1 MTEITFVETQ
11 TYTIEPPDI
20 SHIITEDDTPVDNMF
35 SEKQMRLLT
44 HTLYASWPG
53 PGDGRPFVAMANV
66 GLFFAIHAPP
76 LVPDVLVSLDVTLPP
91 EPHQKEHRSYFIWEY
106 GKPPD
111 VVVEVVSNRVGK
123 ELGNKLLDYA
133 RLGISY
139 YVVYDPEGHISA
151 RPLRVFGRL
160 PSGYAELNDFW
171 LESVGL
177 GVTLWEGEFE
187 TMQQTWLRWVD
198 RDGALVATGEE
209 RAAAEH
215 ARAESAEQRAE
226 SAEQRAESAEQRAA
240 SAEQRAAA
248 LAAKLKELEIDTAG

>member
-11 TYTIEPPDI
+11 TYTIEAPDI

-53 PGDGRPFVAMANV
+53 PGDGRPFLAMANV

-76 LVPDVLVSLDVTLPP
+76 LVPDVLVSLDVTLPE

-111 VVVEVVSNRVGK
+111 VVVEIVSNRVGK

-139 YVVYDPEGHISA
+139 YVVYDPEGHISE

-187 TMQQTWLRWVD
+187 TMRETWLRWVD
-198 RDGALVATGEE
+198 QTGTLVATGEE

-215 ARAESAEQRAE
+215 SRAESAEQRAE
-226 SAEQRAESAEQRAA
+226 SAEQRADL
-240 SAEQRAAA
+240 AEQRAAA
-248 LAAKLKELEIDTAG
+248 LAAKLQELGIDVDG

>member
-11 TYTIEPPDI
+11 THTIEPPDI

-53 PGDGRPFVAMANV
+53 PGDGRPFLAMANV

-76 LVPDVLVSLDVTLPP
+76 LVPDVLVSLDVTLPE

-187 TMQQTWLRWVD
+187 TMRETWLRWVD
-198 RDGALVATGEE
+198 RSGALVATGEE
-209 RAAAEH
+209 RAAAEY

-226 SAEQRAESAEQRAA
+226 SAEQRAQAAEQRTAM
-240 SAEQRAAA
+240 
-248 LAAKLKELEIDTAG
+248 LAAKLRELGIDADG

>member
-53 PGDGRPFVAMANV
+53 PGEGRPFVAMANV
-66 GLFFAIHAPP
+66 GLFFAVHAPP
-76 LVPDVLVSLDVTLPP
+76 LVPDVLVSLDVTLPE

-139 YVVYDPEGHISA
+139 YVVYDPEGHISE

-187 TMQQTWLRWVD
+187 TMRETWLRWVD
-198 RDGALVATGEE
+198 QTGTLVATGEE

-215 ARAESAEQRAE
+215 SRAESAEQRAE
-226 SAEQRAESAEQRAA
+226 SAEQRADF
-240 SAEQRAAA
+240 AEQRAAA
-248 LAAKLKELEIDTAG
+248 LAAKLQELGIDVDG

>member
-1 MTEITFVETQ
+1 M
-11 TYTIEPPDI
+11 
-20 SHIITEDDTPVDNMF
+20 
-35 SEKQMRLLT
+35 
-44 HTLYASWPG
+44 
-53 PGDGRPFVAMANV
+53 

-76 LVPDVLVSLDVTLPP
+76 LVPDVLVSLDVTLPE

-139 YVVYDPEGHISA
+139 YVVYDPDGHISA

-198 RDGALVATGEE
+198 HSGALIATGEE
-209 RAAAEH
+209 RAAAEY
-215 ARAESAEQRAE
+215 ARAE

-240 SAEQRAAA
+240 SAEQRVAA
-248 LAAKLKELEIDTAG
+248 LAAKLKELGIDTAG

>member
-1 MTEITFVETQ
+1 MCIR
-11 TYTIEPPDI
+11 D
-20 SHIITEDDTPVDNMF
+20 
-35 SEKQMRLLT
+35 R
-44 HTLYASWPG
+44 
-53 PGDGRPFVAMANV
+53 
-66 GLFFAIHAPP
+66 
-76 LVPDVLVSLDVTLPP
+76 
-91 EPHQKEHRSYFIWEY
+91 EY

>member
-1 MTEITFVETQ
+1 M
-11 TYTIEPPDI
+11 
-20 SHIITEDDTPVDNMF
+20 
-35 SEKQMRLLT
+35 
-44 HTLYASWPG
+44 
-53 PGDGRPFVAMANV
+53 

-76 LVPDVLVSLDVTLPP
+76 LVPDVLVSLDVTLPE

-198 RDGALVATGEE
+198 HSGALIATGEE
-209 RAAAEH
+209 HAAAEY
-215 ARAESAEQRAE
+215 A
-226 SAEQRAESAEQRAA
+226 RAESAEQRAA
-240 SAEQRAAA
+240 SAEQRAASAEQRVAA
-248 LAAKLKELEIDTAG
+248 LAAKLKELGIDTAE

>member
-53 PGDGRPFVAMANV
+53 PGEGRPFVAMANV
-66 GLFFAIHAPP
+66 GLFFAVHAPP
-76 LVPDVLVSLDVTLPP
+76 LVPDVLVSLDVTLPE

-139 YVVYDPEGHISA
+139 YVVYDPEGHISE

-187 TMQQTWLRWVD
+187 TMRETWLRWVD
-198 RDGALVATGEE
+198 QTGTLVATGEE

-215 ARAESAEQRAE
+215 SRAESAEQRAE
-226 SAEQRAESAEQRAA
+226 SAEQRADL
-240 SAEQRAAA
+240 AEQRAAA
-248 LAAKLKELEIDTAG
+248 LAAKLQELGIDVDG